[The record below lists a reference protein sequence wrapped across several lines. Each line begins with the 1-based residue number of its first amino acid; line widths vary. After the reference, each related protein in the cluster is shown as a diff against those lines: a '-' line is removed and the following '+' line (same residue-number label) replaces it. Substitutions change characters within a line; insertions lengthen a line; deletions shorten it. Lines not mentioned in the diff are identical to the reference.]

1 LRRTLDRRR
10 CDILV
15 LARESELD
23 SSLMTILPESH
34 DELVQFKELFAP
46 RFMLL
51 PPALGARASGESKR
65 KPLIE
70 SIRVSRYF

>member
-1 LRRTLDRRR
+1 
-10 CDILV
+10 
-15 LARESELD
+15 
-23 SSLMTILPESH
+23 
-34 DELVQFKELFAP
+34 
-46 RFMLL
+46 MLL